1 MASVDY
7 GLSEQQIEIRD
18 MVREFAEQ
26 RVRPVRAELD
36 EKEEFPRAI
45 LDELGKMDLMG
56 LYIPAEYGGLGSE
69 SMLDFVLAI
78 EELSRVCIGVSV
90 SYAANAL
97 GADPILLGG
106 SEEQKKKYLPALA
119 SGEKLAAFALTEP
132 NAGSDAAGIQTTAVL
147 RGDTYILNGT
157 KQWITNGGEAD
168 IYTVMAMTDKTRGP
182 RGASCLIVEKGYPGF
197 SFGKKEKKL
206 GIHASATRELI
217 FEDCEVPRAN
227 LVGREGAGFILA
239 MKTFDVSRPGIAAQG
254 VGLAQGALDEVVTYA
269 RQRIQFGRPIIANQ
283 GYQWTLA
290 DMATEIE
297 ASRALVYAVCRT
309 LDKRLKDVSKIS
321 AMAKLFATDVAMRVA
336 TDAVQLLGGYGYTTD
351 YPVEKMMRDAKILQ
365 IYEGTNQIQR
375 DIIGAALIKEYASHR
390 K

>member
-1 MASVDY
+1 MDY
-7 GLSEQQIEIRD
+7 FFTEEQQMMREVAREI
-18 MVREFAEQ
+18 AEK
-26 RVRPVRAELD
+26 RIRPVAAEYD
-36 EKEEFPRAI
+36 ESGEFPWPIVEAI
-45 LDELGKMDLMG
+45 AEADLFRVFIPEEYEGMDLGTPVTNMC
-56 LYIPAEYGGLGSE
+56 I
-69 SMLDFVLAI
+69 VT
-78 EELSRVCIGVSV
+78 EELSKACGGIALAF
-90 SYAANAL
+90 AATGL
-97 GADPILLGG
+97 GTMPLLVAA
-106 SEEQKKKYLPALA
+106 SDEQKKRWLPRIAA
-119 SGEKLAAFALTEP
+119 GTLAAFALTEA
-132 NAGSDAAGIQTTAVL
+132 NAGSDAGSVQTRAVL
-147 RGDTYILNGT
+147 DGDHWVINGT